1 VTITAPPA
9 YSYYTRGGTALV
21 SGTVRTAPGR
31 TVTCVVD
38 WAERGATSTTVATET
53 APGVYSCCPVGHVFV
68 DAGPHTITLN
78 AYVDG
83 ALVGASTRAVT
94 VF

>member
-1 VTITAPPA
+1 
-9 YSYYTRGGTALV
+9 V
-21 SGTVRTAPGR
+21 SGTVQAAPGR

-38 WAERGATSTTVATET
+38 WGEQGATSTTVATET
-53 APGVYSCCPVGHVFV
+53 SPGAYSCCPVGHVFV
-68 DAGPHTITLN
+68 TAGTHTITLS

-83 ALVGASTRAVT
+83 VLAGASTRAVT